1 MSDENQRYWA
11 SETEPLRFIART
23 KDRLATHLTLLQR
36 SGRLSNM
43 IRMLSA
49 YYGHGTDGA
58 RDSGALQ
65 TAGEDGEVVAM
76 HINAVKP
83 IINNT
88 LSLIAGQEPA
98 VKPKPRNEDAR
109 ALAQARLA
117 DSLREAFEG
126 ATSSKEAEIDVV
138 RGGLLASSWTLGQAW
153 RPREGKEWAI
163 GPNGPIYEGDAD
175 IFVLPPWRVVYDFAA
190 PEASKRKWGFFRQPQ
205 SRWDIAA
212 HLEEQGN
219 ASADPL
225 EKEKLLEAARK
236 LRVAGGGAGEPTSLL
251 SKLWASV
258 SQTLG
263 SSVTMLQGLDAL
275 LGETLPEEDVVWV
288 WELRHLP
295 SPALPQ
301 GRLVRWVDPDIVL
314 FDTLALGKGYP
325 YHEKDL
331 HLYEYSPERTVT
343 ASGGHTGA
351 FDLGAMQEFLDV
363 CHASISNTVNILGQM
378 QIWQQGDEAPVVR
391 QLSTGNSVLTGK
403 TKPELLNWPAVKGEV
418 VQAAEYV
425 LSRAREA
432 MALNDVV
439 MGQPDKGMPASAQ
452 ALQRAQ
458 AMQFHAVAQAERVRL
473 RARNVNGLLRMLKR
487 FADSPRETAL
497 VGKARAYELREWKS
511 EDIEDVE
518 LFDVEAVNP
527 MSATF
532 EGRQS
537 LLELLMKLGVIKE
550 PDALLTFVQT
560 GSLGS
565 VTSTQ
570 TMQRELVE
578 ANVSLLQDGV
588 GPPPVDPVAS
598 LDQGQPVFVPPPDGA
613 KALIILKSD
622 PHHLAIPAYLGVL
635 ASPTS
640 RENPAIVKAATEAI
654 QLSLQY
660 WQMLTPDEA
669 MCFGIPPLASQL
681 MMAGMPPGAPQ
692 PGGDGEPPS
701 GPKAGDGIEEAKLP
715 APPEDPLT
723 GDHEDAGATGLTQ

>member
-1 MSDENQRYWA
+1 MSELRYWA
-11 SETEPLRFIART
+11 SEVEPLRFIART

-43 IRMLSA
+43 VRMLSA

-65 TAGEDGEVVAM
+65 TLGEDGEVVAM
-76 HINAVKP
+76 HINAVRP
-83 IINNT
+83 IVNNT

-98 VKPKPRNEDAR
+98 VKPKARNEDAR

-117 DSLREAFEG
+117 DSLREAFES
-126 ATSSKEAEIDVV
+126 ATASKESEIDVV

-153 RPREGKEWAI
+153 RPREGKEWAV
-163 GPNGPIYEGDAD
+163 GPNGPVYEGDAD
-175 IFVLPPWRVVYDFAA
+175 IFVLPPWRVVYDFSA
-190 PEASKRKWGFFRQPQ
+190 PEASKRKWAFFRQPQ

-212 HLEEQGN
+212 HLEELGTPE
-219 ASADPL
+219 AV
-225 EKEKLLEAARK
+225 EAARK
-236 LRVAGGGAGEPTSLL
+236 LRVGGGSPGESSSLM

-275 LGETLPEEDVVWV
+275 LGETLPQEDVVWV

-301 GRLVRWVDPDIVL
+301 GRLVRWVDPDIIL
-314 FDTLALGKGYP
+314 FDTLKSNTGYP
-325 YHEKDL
+325 YFDKDL
-331 HLYEYSPERTVT
+331 HLYEYCPERTVS

-351 FDLGAMQEFLDV
+351 FDLGAVQEFLDT
-363 CHASISNTVNILGQM
+363 CHASISNTVNVLGQM
-378 QIWQQGDEAPVVR
+378 QMFQQGDTAPVVR
-391 QLSTGNSVLTGK
+391 ALATGNTILTGQS
-403 TKPELLNWPAVKGEV
+403 KPELLEWPAVKLEV
-418 VQAAEYV
+418 VQAAEYAY
-425 LSRAREA
+425 SRAREA

-439 MGQPDKGMPASAQ
+439 MGQPEKGMPASAQ

-487 FADSPRETAL
+487 FADSPRQTAL
-497 VGKARAYELREWKS
+497 VGKGRAYELREWKS

-518 LFDVEAVNP
+518 LFDVEPVNP

-537 LLELLMKLGVIKE
+537 LLELLIKLGVVKE
-550 PDALLTFVQT
+550 PDAVLTFIQT
-560 GSLGS
+560 GSLGT

-598 LDQGQPVFVPPPDGA
+598 LQQGQPVFVPPQDGA

-654 QLSLQY
+654 QLSMQY
-660 WQMLTPDEA
+660 WQALTPDEA
-669 MCFGIPPLASQL
+669 MCFGIPPLASQS
-681 MMAGMPPGAPQ
+681 MMAGMGAPPPPGGPADDSSGVAP
-692 PGGDGEPPS
+692 S
-701 GPKAGDGIEEAKLP
+701 DGIDEAQLP
-715 APPEDPLT
+715 APPENPLDGT
-723 GDHEDAGATGLTQ
+723 QEDSGATGLTQ

>member
-1 MSDENQRYWA
+1 MSETVYWA
-11 SETEPLRFIART
+11 AEDEPRKFIART

-43 IRMLSA
+43 VRMLSA

-65 TAGEDGEVVAM
+65 TQGEDGEVVAM

-98 VKPKPRNEDAR
+98 VKPKARNEDAR

-126 ATSSKEAEIDVV
+126 ATASKESEIDVV

-153 RPREGKEWAI
+153 RPREGKEWAM

-175 IFVLPPWRVVYDFAA
+175 IFVLPPWRCVYDFAA
-190 PEASKRKWGFFRQPQ
+190 SDASKRKWGFFRQPQ

-212 HLEEQGN
+212 HLEESGT
-219 ASADPL
+219 P
-225 EKEKLLEAARK
+225 KGIEAARK
-236 LRVAGGGAGEPTSLL
+236 LRVQGGGSSEVSSLL

-295 SPALPQ
+295 SPALPR
-301 GRLVRWVDPDIVL
+301 GRLVRWVDPDIIL
-314 FDTLALGKGYP
+314 FDSLATEKGYP
-325 YHEKDL
+325 YHSKDL
-331 HLYEYSPERTVT
+331 HLYEYSPERVVSG
-343 ASGGHTGA
+343 SGGHTGA
-351 FDLGAMQEFLDV
+351 FDLGAMQEFLDI

-378 QIWQQGDEAPVVR
+378 QFWQEGDEAPVTR
-391 QLSTGNSVLTGK
+391 QLATGNTVLTGK
-403 TKPELLNWPAVKGEV
+403 RKPEVLQWPAVKLEV
-418 VQAAEYV
+418 IQAAEYV
-425 LSRAREA
+425 QSRAREA

-439 MGQPDKGMPASAQ
+439 MGQPEKGMPASAQ

-487 FADSPRETAL
+487 FADSPRQTAL
-497 VGKARAYELREWKS
+497 VGKGRAYELREWKS

-537 LLELLMKLGVIKE
+537 MLELYIKLGIVKE
-550 PDALLTFVQT
+550 PDALMTFVQT
-560 GSLGS
+560 GSLGT

-588 GPPPVDPVAS
+588 GPPPVDLVQS
-598 LDQGQPVFVPPPDGA
+598 LKAGYPVFVLPPDGGRV
-613 KALIILKSD
+613 LTILKSD

-640 RENPAIVKAATEAI
+640 RESPAIAKAAQEAV
-654 QLSLQY
+654 QLSIQF
-660 WQMLTPDEA
+660 WQALTPDEA
-669 MCFGIPPLASQL
+669 QCFGIPPLPSQ
-681 MMAGMPPGAPQ
+681 MMAGMAPPGMPPGAP
-692 PGGDGEPPS
+692 PPEDGVPPS
-701 GPKAGDGIEEAKLP
+701 DGIDEPKLP
-715 APPEDPLT
+715 APPENPLN
-723 GDHEDAGATGLTQ
+723 GDQEDSGATGLTQ